1 MNLFKKSIGLFEIVL
16 LIVLIFIYY
25 YLTYHVKT
33 DIPVHAQFI
42 KGYTSNSN
50 PFPVNFLY
58 YFVVYLFGFFSSEY
72 AVLLVVSVY
81 VLVFATFF
89 KYFIVKKI
97 IYSELSN
104 SFKDIEVVSTV
115 SSFLMIFAFSLPSIL
130 IFKGLYYKYNFPP
143 NVWHNSTTIFVM
155 PFVVLLFWVS
165 LKQLKVFNQKRL
177 IMIMALILVNA
188 LVKPSFL
195 FVYLLAY
202 PILLFEKYLFSK
214 LFWINLIPIIVALL
228 LIIAEYYFIYTGP
241 KAEDNSSVAISFF
254 YLFNNINVE
263 LNWIYITIIL
273 ISTIVSGYLFP
284 LVLLVR
290 NRALLK
296 EDMIRFA
303 LICAFFGQIIS
314 NTFYETGG
322 RALHG
327 NFYWQNFMC
336 LFLLFFVCILQ
347 LLQLISANQNS
358 WKKYRIEISI
368 FALHFLSG
376 ILYFIKILVTNDYS

>member
-1 MNLFKKSIGLFEIVL
+1 MNLFKKSIGFFEIVL

-33 DIPVHAQFI
+33 DITLHAQFI
-42 KGYTSNSN
+42 KGYTANSN
-50 PFPVNFLY
+50 TFPVNFLY
-58 YFVVYLFGFFSSEY
+58 YLVVYLLSFFSSEY
-72 AVLLVVSVY
+72 AVLLLVSVY
-81 VLVFATFF
+81 VLVLATFF

-97 IYSELSN
+97 IYSELSK
-104 SFKDIEVVSTV
+104 SFKNIEVVSTV
-115 SSFLMIFAFSLPSIL
+115 STFLMIFAFSLPSIL

-155 PFVVLLFWVS
+155 PFVVLLFWASV
-165 LKQLKVFNQKRL
+165 KQLKEFNQKRL
-177 IMIMALILVNA
+177 LFIMALIVVNA

-228 LIIAEYYFIYTGP
+228 LIILEYYFIYTGL
-241 KAEDNSSVAISFF
+241 KTEDNSSVAIGLF
-254 YLFNNINVE
+254 YIFNNINVE
-263 LNWIYITIIL
+263 LNWLQITIIL

-284 LVLLVR
+284 IVFLAR
-290 NRALLK
+290 NRALFK
-296 EDMIRFA
+296 VDMIRLA
-303 LICAFFGQIIS
+303 LICTFFGQIIS

-336 LFLLFFVCILQ
+336 SFLLFFVCVLQ
-347 LLQLISANQNS
+347 LLQLISVNQNS

-368 FALHFLSG
+368 FGLHFLSG
-376 ILYFIKILVTNDYS
+376 ILYFLKILVTNDYS

>member
-1 MNLFKKSIGLFEIVL
+1 MNLFKKTIGLFEIVL

-25 YLTYHVKT
+25 YLTYHIKT
-33 DIPVHAQFI
+33 DIPAHAQLI

-58 YFVVYLFGFFSSEY
+58 YFVVYLLGFFSSEY
-72 AVLLVVSVY
+72 SVLLIVSVY
-81 VLVFATFF
+81 ILVFATFF

-97 IYSELSN
+97 IYSELSK
-104 SFKDIEVVSTV
+104 SFKNIEVISTV

-155 PFVVLLFWVS
+155 PFVVLLFWTS
-165 LKQLKVFNQKRL
+165 LKQLKGFQVKRL
-177 IMIMALILVNA
+177 FLITVLIVLNA

-214 LFWINLIPIIVALL
+214 LFWINLIPIIIALL
-228 LIIAEYYFIYTGP
+228 LIIAEYYFIYSGP
-241 KAEDNSSVAISFF
+241 KTEDNSSVAISFF
-254 YLFNNINVE
+254 YIFNNINVE

-273 ISTIVSGYLFP
+273 TSTIVSGYFFP
-284 LVLLVR
+284 IVLLLK
-290 NRALLK
+290 NRALFK
-296 EDMIRFA
+296 VEMIRFA

-314 NTFYETGG
+314 NTFYETGA

-336 LFLLFFVCILQ
+336 SFLLFFVCVLQ
-347 LLQLISANQNS
+347 LLKLISANQNS
-358 WKKYRIEISI
+358 WKKYRIEISV
-368 FALHFLSG
+368 FCLHFLSG
-376 ILYFIKILVTNDYS
+376 IIYFFKIIVTSDYS